1 MLEAAEKPSLSPRI
15 TKETSGN
22 LHRRL
27 KTGYFILE
35 ALNALAAAY
44 YFNYLFFYMQE
55 HFSFGNQNNLLLTAL
70 YGFMYMFAAWT
81 AGRLA
86 QKYGYFFFLRLG
98 FSVVLAA
105 MIMGALIPKALDYS
119 RGAMFSELGILTIWT
134 LGMCVTWPTLQALVS
149 QNESPGVAS
158 RTAGIY
164 NIIWAVAAAIAYL
177 TGGALL
183 DRFGGETLFWV
194 SAGLHLIQLL
204 LLGRLQKMSALP
216 AASQPIINAK
226 AAAIPP
232 LNPRPIAK
240 ARTFLRLAW
249 IANPFAYVAIY
260 GILPVIPK
268 LSEHLG
274 LSPTYAGFVYS
285 VWFWVRL
292 GAFVWFWL
300 WPGWHYRFGWLF
312 GSFLAMIGSFAAI
325 LLCSQIWLL
334 IAAQVVFG
342 LAVGLIY
349 YSSLFYSMDA
359 GESKGKGGGIHEAAI
374 GLGTFLGPAA
384 GVTAMHFFP
393 GHVEAMTWNICALLT
408 VGLALF
414 LVVRLRAAR

>member
-1 MLEAAEKPSLSPRI
+1 MLEAVEKPGLSPRI

-55 HFSFGNQNNLLLTAL
+55 HFGFGNRSNLLLTAQ
-70 YGFMYMFAAWT
+70 YGFLYMFAAWT

-105 MIMGALIPKALDYS
+105 MVLGGLIPRALDYS
-119 RGAMFSELGILTIWT
+119 RAAMFSEFGILMVWT

-158 RTAGIY
+158 RTAGVY
-164 NIIWAVAAAIAYL
+164 NIIWAVAAAVAYL

-194 SAGLHLIQLL
+194 SAGLHLGQLV

-216 AASQPIINAK
+216 AASAPVINAK
-226 AAAIPP
+226 TEITPS

-260 GILPVIPK
+260 GMLPVVPK
-268 LSEHLG
+268 LSEQLG
-274 LSPTYAGFVYS
+274 LSPTYAGFIYS
-285 VWFWVRL
+285 TWFWVRL

-300 WPGWHYRFGWLF
+300 WPG
-312 GSFLAMIGSFAAI
+312 
-325 LLCSQIWLL
+325 
-334 IAAQVVFG
+334 
-342 LAVGLIY
+342 
-349 YSSLFYSMDA
+349 
-359 GESKGKGGGIHEAAI
+359 
-374 GLGTFLGPAA
+374 
-384 GVTAMHFFP
+384 
-393 GHVEAMTWNICALLT
+393 
-408 VGLALF
+408 
-414 LVVRLRAAR
+414 